1 MTIDADDNI
10 SEKGPR
16 RILIAEGEPCRYARD
31 FAADVTSKCPHD
43 NKTLC
48 DGVPGAN
55 GRTCFLEAGPIE
67 TALREVVEGAP
78 DGDQDEPEPAPEPAP
93 APEPEKDRGRYADD
107 QADDAQGDQ
116 DAAAETDEP
125 GPEGAAA
132 PDGRN

>member
-1 MTIDADDNI
+1 MTIDADNNI

-16 RILIAEGEPCRYARD
+16 RILIAEGEPCRYARN

-43 NKTLC
+43 HKTLC

-78 DGDQDEPEPAPEPAP
+78 DGI
-93 APEPEKDRGRYADD
+93 ADD
-107 QADDAQGDQ
+107 QAAAAQGDQ
-116 DAAAETDEP
+116 DADDETDETDET

-132 PDGRN
+132 LDGRN